1 MTLKNIYILCYA
13 LSLIL
18 ILVFIYSEN
27 SRDEN
32 IYISWSFV
40 LIAVG
45 IFLNYADFTGKSI
58 TETERD
64 FVINKIEA
72 RKKTNENLNEDN
84 SKNAFLNKNKLD
96 AIGETFGYI
105 ITLCLVIGAIIV
117 TFMYVPFLYIL
128 LIIIIILL
136 LFK

>member
-18 ILVFIYSEN
+18 ILAFIYSEN
-27 SRDEN
+27 SKDEN
-32 IYISWSFV
+32 IYVSWSFV